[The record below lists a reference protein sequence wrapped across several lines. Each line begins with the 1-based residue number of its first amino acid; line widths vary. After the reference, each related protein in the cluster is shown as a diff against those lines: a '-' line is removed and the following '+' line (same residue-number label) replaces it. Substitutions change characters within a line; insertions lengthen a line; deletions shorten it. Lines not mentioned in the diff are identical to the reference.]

1 MMTRICGAVASLGV
15 LVVCVGCAVPCKC
28 PVLPL
33 GEWNGSGH
41 FVNVAPA
48 SSEEE
53 GKTKLKVFDGSYP
66 TSLKIESAPG
76 GDADGR
82 RLEILSPRGRQ
93 EGMEGDRTH
102 LITYLEPVHS
112 ADNDR
117 LAVYRLMKGGLSFD
131 QEPPDVDE
139 GPEGTAHASCLVVD
153 GDLVLRI
160 HYMEGFVDTF
170 RFHGD
175 VVHKDGSYSSDTG
188 EGFIHWSE
196 RLRRQR

>member
-1 MMTRICGAVASLGV
+1 MTTRSWVGIASLGV
-15 LVVCVGCAVPCKC
+15 LVVCVGCATPYKHA
-28 PVLPL
+28 VLPL

-41 FVNVAPA
+41 FVSATAA

-53 GKTKLKVFDGSYP
+53 GEMGLKTFDGNYP
-66 TSLKIESAPG
+66 TSLKIEPAPG
-76 GDADGR
+76 GHTDSR
-82 RLEILSPRGRQ
+82 CLEILSQRGKQ

-102 LITYLEPVHS
+102 LIAYLEPVDS
-112 ADNDR
+112 GNNDR
-117 LAVYRLMKGGLSFD
+117 LTVYRLTKGGLSFD
-131 QEPPDVDE
+131 ENPPDVDE
-139 GPEGTAHASCLVVD
+139 GPEGPAHASCLVVD

-175 VVHKDGSYSSDTG
+175 VLYKDGTYSPEIE

-196 RLRRQR
+196 QLRRQR